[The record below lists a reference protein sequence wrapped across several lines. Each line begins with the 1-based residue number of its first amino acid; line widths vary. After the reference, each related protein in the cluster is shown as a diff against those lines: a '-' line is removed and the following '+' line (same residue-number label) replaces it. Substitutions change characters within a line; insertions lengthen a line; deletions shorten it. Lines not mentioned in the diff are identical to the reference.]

1 MNYLKH
7 ISTQVSDH
15 GMSQVKSKSDYI
27 ALNTFLNMD
36 RIDKNKTI
44 YGEVSHIY
52 TTSKDDVIFI
62 LYSMILYS
70 YLTIWQKENDVYL
83 ILRKIP
89 NTKTYLKDNIP
100 DEFHFKANDRIGN
113 LSQLENSW
121 IYFKRFVF

>member
-1 MNYLKH
+1 
-7 ISTQVSDH
+7 
-15 GMSQVKSKSDYI
+15 MSQVKSKSDYI

-70 YLTIWQKENDVYL
+70 
-83 ILRKIP
+83 
-89 NTKTYLKDNIP
+89 
-100 DEFHFKANDRIGN
+100 F
-113 LSQLENSW
+113 
-121 IYFKRFVF
+121 